1 MSGPWGAPKQPVR
14 RASRLGLFL
23 WVGAIALSIG
33 AVIALNKLFPDSASE
48 ADGPYLVR
56 LLAILAVVSSALLFA
71 RDVKWKQTAIQV
83 GMWLAVGV
91 ILLLGYAY
99 QQELLDVGTR
109 LRASLMP
116 SYAVQTGTNRMEI
129 AESESGSYNVYGAVN
144 GTQVHFMV
152 DTGASD
158 IVLTPSDAR
167 KIGLDLD
174 KLTYDKPY
182 GTANGVSYGASVLLD
197 EVTVGGIHFTK
208 VRASVNRTEIGDSL
222 LGMAFLRRLKS
233 FSFADHRLV
242 LTW

>member
-14 RASRLGLFL
+14 RASRLGLTL
-23 WVGAIALSIG
+23 WLGAIALSIG
-33 AVIALNKLFPDSASE
+33 AVVALNKLFPDSATE
-48 ADGPYLVR
+48 ADTPNLVR
-56 LLAILAVVSSALLFA
+56 LLAILAVVSSGLLFA

-91 ILLLGYAY
+91 VLLLGYAY
-99 QQELLDVGTR
+99 QSELLNVGTR

-116 SYAVQTGTNRMEI
+116 SYAVQTGANRLEI
-129 AESESGSYNVYGAVN
+129 AESESGSYGVYGNVN
-144 GTQVHFMV
+144 GQQIHFMV

-167 KIGLDLD
+167 KIGLDLET
-174 KLTYDKPY
+174 LTYDKPY
-182 GTANGVSYGASVLLD
+182 GTANGVGYGASVVLD
-197 EVTVGGIHFTK
+197 ELTVGGIRFTN

-233 FSFADHRLV
+233 FGFSNGKLV

>member
-1 MSGPWGAPKQPVR
+1 MSGPWGAPKQPAR

-23 WVGAIALSIG
+23 WVGAVALSIG
-33 AVIALNKLFPDSASE
+33 AVVALNKLFPDSASE

-56 LLAILAVVSSALLFA
+56 LLAILAVVSSGLLFA

-109 LRASLMP
+109 LRTSLMP

-129 AESESGSYNVYGAVN
+129 AESESGGYNVYGAIN

-182 GTANGVSYGASVLLD
+182 GTANGVGYGASVVLD
-197 EVTVGGIHFTK
+197 ELTVGGIHFTK
-208 VRASVNRTEIGDSL
+208 VRASVNQTEIGDSL
-222 LGMAFLRRLKS
+222 LGMAFLHRLKS
-233 FSFADHRLV
+233 FSFANHRLV